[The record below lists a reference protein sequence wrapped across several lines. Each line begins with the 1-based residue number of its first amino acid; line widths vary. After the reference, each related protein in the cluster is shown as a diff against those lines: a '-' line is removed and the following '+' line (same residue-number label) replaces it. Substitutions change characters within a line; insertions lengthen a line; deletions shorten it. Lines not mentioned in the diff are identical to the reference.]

1 MINGFVVDI
10 INNTNEQKEICL
22 FKEGGIP
29 EDVLV
34 HVINNP
40 ALDLNYLLN
49 IARTK
54 GFMGSG
60 LQVDTDLIDHL
71 IIHDEENVETIGF
84 KRILHP
90 KEIKLN
96 GVSKYICLSIPPQV
110 PVLVQLLPVL

>member
-49 IARTK
+49 IARIK

-71 IIHDEENVETIGF
+71 VIHDEENVETIGF
-84 KRILHP
+84 KNVYNETNLDCGCLTHEKYFIFLDSCFSRI
-90 KEIKLN
+90 
-96 GVSKYICLSIPPQV
+96 KYV
-110 PVLVQLLPVL
+110 E